1 MARRQKPFKLHRE
14 KGFSLVEALVTLFL
28 VGVLAAMFLTFVRQ
42 GMRSSTAALHISEAT
57 SVASSLMSEILTRL
71 NDEDSGK
78 VQQGGRDYQW
88 EVKILPI
95 LGEEAERVDLTIAWT
110 EPAGPQRMT
119 VSTLRAV
126 ERLGP
131 TGLGSP
137 ESETG
142 PGGSPSESGDS
153 TPSPSGTGED
163 GPSS

>member
-1 MARRQKPFKLHRE
+1 MSHGRNLFNLRGE
-14 KGFSLVEALVTLFL
+14 KGFSLVEAVVTLFL

-42 GMRSSTAALHISEAT
+42 GMRTSTASLHASEAT
-57 SVASSLMSEILTRL
+57 SVANSLMSEILTRL

-110 EPAGPQRMT
+110 ELSGPQRMT

-126 ERLGP
+126 ERVGP

-137 ESETG
+137 ESETE
-142 PGGSPSESGDS
+142 PGGSSPESDDT
-153 TPSPSGTGED
+153 TPGSGGTGED
-163 GPSS
+163 GPAS